1 MRTIWIIIPGSVNGW
16 VPGEL
21 PEPCTL
27 AGIHRAHVL
36 QFVFSFFPLFPFL
49 FFPFFSSRC
58 CFLSA
63 TASHRFTAGRSNS
76 IRKGIPWIST
86 FFFCTTEEHGI
97 VARFVVNDYAAFWC
111 DRTILRMNI
120 TFDIVQMLVW
130 RIWKLATS
138 SWKLVCTE
146 ILVCAF

>member
-21 PEPCTL
+21 AEPCTL

-36 QFVFSFFPLFPFL
+36 QFVFSFIPLFPFL
-49 FFPFFSSRC
+49 FFPFFRLVVAFFPLPPLIVSQRLDRIRFERE
-58 CFLSA
+58 FLE
-63 TASHRFTAGRSNS
+63 FE
-76 IRKGIPWIST
+76 P
-86 FFFCTTEEHGI
+86 FFFRATEELGI

-120 TFDIVQMLVW
+120 TFDIAQMLVW
-130 RIWKLATS
+130 RIWKLPTS
-138 SWKLVCTE
+138 SWKLVRTE